1 MGKSDWLLFKLDD
14 CSTLNAE
21 VSPKFSFPFSV
32 CAFKTV
38 QASNSAA
45 SRINDLFMVLLVNVK
60 AENAAKPQNILSG
73 KINNIVNE
81 FDAKDG
87 NILIKSAFN

>member
-1 MGKSDWLLFKLDD
+1 
-14 CSTLNAE
+14 
-21 VSPKFSFPFSV
+21 
-32 CAFKTV
+32 
-38 QASNSAA
+38 
-45 SRINDLFMVLLVNVK
+45 MVLLVNVK